1 MLMSNNSFL
10 QVSLYVQ
17 HWCLGAS
24 ALHQASI
31 QLLAMAQPSMQAY
44 NANEVIV
51 RQVHTALNK
60 KTMMEFAIEK
70 GRPPMDPETKKLL
83 KQLFVAWS
91 FLINPLVKA
100 IAFCDIPVP
109 QQPAMPV
116 AMPAAMPAADEGPEE
131 NTNDEGEI
139 ATQTIPIP

>member
-1 MLMSNNSFL
+1 
-10 QVSLYVQ
+10 
-17 HWCLGAS
+17 
-24 ALHQASI
+24 
-31 QLLAMAQPSMQAY
+31 MQGY
-44 NANEVIV
+44 NDNTVIPT
-51 RQVHTALNK
+51 QVHTALNNQ
-60 KTMMEFAIEK
+60 TMMEFAIEK

-91 FLINPLVKA
+91 FLINPFVKA

-116 AMPAAMPAADEGPEE
+116 AMPAADEGPEE

>member
-1 MLMSNNSFL
+1 MSNNSFL

-31 QLLAMAQPSMQAY
+31 QLLAMPSPSMQGY
-44 NANEVIV
+44 NDNTVIPT
-51 RQVHTALNK
+51 QVHTALNNQ
-60 KTMMEFAIEK
+60 TMMEFAIEK

-83 KQLFVAWS
+83 RQLFVAWR
-91 FLINPLVKA
+91 FLISPFVQA
-100 IAFCDIPVP
+100 IAFVDIPVP
-109 QQPAMPV
+109 QRPAMPV